1 LRCADVVAAAA
12 LILFELIF
20 MLELELA
27 LLLRGQCV
35 PEIMAETGSATGVDC
50 GIGSGSMSAMA
61 LDLGTKCARAF
72 S

>member
-1 LRCADVVAAAA
+1 M
-12 LILFELIF
+12 LIFFELIF

-35 PEIMAETGSATGVDC
+35 EGAGDHGGTGSATGVDC
-50 GIGSGSMSAMA
+50 GIGSGLMSAMA